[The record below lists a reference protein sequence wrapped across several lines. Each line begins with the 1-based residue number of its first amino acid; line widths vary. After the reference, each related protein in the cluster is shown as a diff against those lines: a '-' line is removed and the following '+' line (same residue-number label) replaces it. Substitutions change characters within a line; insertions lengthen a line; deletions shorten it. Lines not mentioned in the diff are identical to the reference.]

1 VSGTEDDIVA
11 DKKSGKRF
19 LTPVFVPDNFK
30 ASPSICSTKS
40 GWPRYHKNS
49 VYQKLCRCRAPR
61 FFLNV

>member
-30 ASPSICSTKS
+30 ASPSICLTQS
-40 GWPRYHKNS
+40 GWPGNDKNS
-49 VYQKLCRCRAPR
+49 VCQKLCRCRAPR